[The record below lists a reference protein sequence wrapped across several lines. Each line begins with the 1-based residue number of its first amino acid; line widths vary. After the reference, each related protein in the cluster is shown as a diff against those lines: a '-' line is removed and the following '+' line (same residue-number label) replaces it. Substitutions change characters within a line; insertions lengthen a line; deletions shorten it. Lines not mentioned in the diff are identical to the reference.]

1 MIAEKDM
8 IVDTIISY
16 QIYYDYRFIVLNIV
30 VENFN

>member
-1 MIAEKDM
+1 MIAENDM

>member
-1 MIAEKDM
+1 MIAENDM

-16 QIYYDYRFIVLNIV
+16 QIYYDYRFIVFNIV